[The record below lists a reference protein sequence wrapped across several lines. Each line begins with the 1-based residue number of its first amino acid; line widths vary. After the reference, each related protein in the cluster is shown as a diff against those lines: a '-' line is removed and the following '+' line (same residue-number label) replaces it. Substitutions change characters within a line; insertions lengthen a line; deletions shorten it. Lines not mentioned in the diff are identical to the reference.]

1 MAAVYDTSV
10 SHHEETAARLAESIA
25 EQDTDASGVE
35 EQQADLI
42 LQIATLESETAEAAE
57 EDLIEDIGR
66 LLAMRI
72 KAYKDGLRAA
82 EAGA

>member
-1 MAAVYDTSV
+1 MERYIQVGV
-10 SHHEETAARLAESIA
+10 TALRDPADGSFLPATPLYILADES
-25 EQDTDASGVE
+25 
-35 EQQADLI
+35 
-42 LQIATLESETAEAAE
+42 AEAAE